1 MQHLTSNINI
11 QVNDKIYL
19 KDPVSS
25 ELGKKILATGIDL
38 IDEMGFEQFTFRK
51 LGKAIGSTEASVY
64 RYFENKHKL
73 LLYLTSWYWGW
84 MEYRMAFTLANV
96 ESASARLERAINILT
111 EPVGD
116 DGNFAHIDE
125 GKLYRIV
132 ISDSS
137 KAYLTKDVDR
147 ENRDGAFAGYKRLVQ
162 RVSDVVME
170 INPDYKYPH
179 MLISTVIEGAHHQRF
194 FAGHLPG
201 LTDVVDGEDA
211 VTECYKSMVFKTICH
226 TL

>member
-1 MQHLTSNINI
+1 MQQLTSNINI

-25 ELGKKILATGIDL
+25 ELGKKILATGIDM

-51 LGKAIGSTEASVY
+51 LGRAIGSTEASVY

-73 LLYLTSWYWGW
+73 LLYLTSWYWSW

-96 ESASARLERAINILT
+96 DSARTRLERAITVLT
-111 EPVGD
+111 EPVVD
-116 DGNFAHIDE
+116 DGNFAHINE

-132 ISDSS
+132 ISDAS
-137 KAYLTKDVDR
+137 KAYLTKDVDQ

-162 RVSDVVME
+162 RVSDVVLE

-179 MLISTVIEGAHHQRF
+179 MLVSTVIEGAHHQRF

-201 LTDVVDGEDA
+201 LTDVVEGEDS
-211 VTECYKSMVFKTICH
+211 VSECYKSMVFNAIEQP
-226 TL
+226 L

>member
-1 MQHLTSNINI
+1 MQHLTANINI
-11 QVNDKIYL
+11 QVNEKIYL

-25 ELGKKILATGIDL
+25 DLGNKILVTGIDM

-51 LGKAIGSTEASVY
+51 LGKAIGSTEASIY

-96 ESASARLERAINILT
+96 ASAHTRLERAITVLT
-111 EPVGD
+111 EPVED
-116 DGNFAHIDE
+116 DGDFTHMNK

-132 ISDSS
+132 ISDAS
-137 KAYLTKDVDR
+137 KAYLTKDVDQ
-147 ENRDGAFAGYKRLVQ
+147 ENRIGAFAGYKRLVQ
-162 RVSDVVME
+162 RVSDVVLE
-170 INPDYKYPH
+170 INRQYKYPH

-201 LTDVVDGEDA
+201 LTDVVEGEDS
-211 VTECYKSMVFKTICH
+211 VTECYKTLVFKAIGQ
-226 TL
+226 